1 MVLEDQVVSQAA
13 VIQDLRGEINASEQY
28 SRSSNLEIH
37 NLPQLPSENL
47 TTTVAELA
55 AQLGIDSF
63 LPGHVVAVHRL
74 PRKSKTAPVLVRFL
88 SAGIRDSWLA
98 KRKKLESLAK
108 ENEPSVFFVE
118 NLTKYNR
125 ELFWETKT
133 KAKEADFKF
142 VWVKH
147 GKIYARK
154 KEGDPVVRIISPCDL
169 SRLV

>member
-1 MVLEDQVVSQAA
+1 MVLEDQVASQAA

-63 LPGHVVAVHRL
+63 LSGHVVAVHRL

-98 KRKKLESLAK
+98 KRKKLKSLAK

-154 KEGDPVVRIISPCDL
+154 KEGDPVVRIMSPCDL